1 MAEKN
6 EKEQITATTTQQKIN
21 RRMKKKTNSKIVD
34 LNTTVSIIKG

>member
-21 RRMKKKTNSKIVD
+21 RRMKKKQ
-34 LNTTVSIIKG
+34 TVKL